1 MSGFL
6 QLIKRVIHFPG
17 KSPRERLSSY
27 AYRWNRWF
35 GLPAPV
41 RRSGGIWWLIEMDF
55 LGQSVLANGY
65 EDVECKF
72 ADSFLR
78 PGMKVLDIGAHQ
90 GFHTLVFSKKVG
102 THGRVVAFEPSLKD
116 RKRLALHLKMNF
128 CSNVIVEG
136 CALGRREETANLYR
150 VPQNSVCNSLR
161 PPDIDLA
168 SVIEPVSVRK
178 LDDALAQLGIDQVDF
193 IKLDVEGAEL
203 EVLEGAQQL
212 LLRTPRPT
220 ILCEVL
226 EQRTRPWG
234 YPARRII
241 ESLSQKDFTWFE
253 LGPSAE
259 LIPVACEQKEFHG
272 NFVAIPRESMPSG
285 HPSQVLEMTSVDA
298 KGPSN

>member
-1 MSGFL
+1 MSGFHP
-6 QLIKRVIHFPG
+6 LIKRVIHFPG
-17 KSPRERLSSY
+17 KSSREKLSSY

-41 RRSGGIWWLIEMDF
+41 RRPGGIWWLIEMDF
-55 LGQSVLANGY
+55 LGQSLLANGY

-72 ADSFLR
+72 AESFLR

-90 GFHTLVFSKKVG
+90 GFHTLAFSKKVG
-102 THGRVVAFEPSLKD
+102 RHGRVVAFEPSLKD
-116 RKRLALHLKMNF
+116 RKRLNLHLNMNF
-128 CSNVIVEG
+128 CANVTVKG
-136 CALGRREETANLYR
+136 CALGRKEETANLYR

-178 LDDALAQLGIDQVDF
+178 LDDVLAELGIEEVDF

-234 YPARRII
+234 YPACRII
-241 ESLSQKDFTWFE
+241 ESLVQKDFVWFE

-259 LIPVACEQKEFHG
+259 LVPVPREQSEFHG
-272 NFVAIPRESMPSG
+272 NFVAIPRESLSSG
-285 HPSQVLEMTSVDA
+285 HPVQEVGMASMDTKV
-298 KGPSN
+298 PSN